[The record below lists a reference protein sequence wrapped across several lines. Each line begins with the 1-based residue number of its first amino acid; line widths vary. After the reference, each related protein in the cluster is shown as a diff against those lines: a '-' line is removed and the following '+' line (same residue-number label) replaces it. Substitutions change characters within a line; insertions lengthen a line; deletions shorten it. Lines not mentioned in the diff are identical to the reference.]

1 MILPDTENAAGKCMD
16 ERECAYIVYKKEWRK
31 QMEDQKKWKIR
42 QILSL
47 LCMLCLV
54 AGCGAKADKT
64 AKLRDM
70 DFTVLAEEEIPEELG
85 SIIKEKKA
93 ESFKLTFCDGDDL
106 YICTGYGKQPSGG
119 YSISVTE
126 LYETEN
132 AVYVHTN
139 LLGPSPGEVKK
150 ESASYPYIVIK
161 TEKLDKTVVFE

>member
-1 MILPDTENAAGKCMD
+1 MD
-16 ERECAYIVYKKEWRK
+16 VKRRAYIGYKKEWRK
-31 QMEDQKKWKIR
+31 QMTDQKKRKAG
-42 QILSL
+42 QTALCAL
-47 LCMLCLV
+47 CVLCMLCFA
-54 AGCGAKADKT
+54 AGCGAKTDKT

-70 DFTVLAEEEIPEELG
+70 EFAVLAEEEIPKELW
-85 SIIKEKKA
+85 SIIEEKKA

-106 YICTGYGKQPSGG
+106 YICAGYGKQPSGG
-119 YSISVTE
+119 YSISVTG

-139 LLGPSPGEVKK
+139 LLGPSPGEIKK

>member
-1 MILPDTENAAGKCMD
+1 MD
-16 ERECAYIVYKKEWRK
+16 AKRCAYIGYKKEWRK
-31 QMEDQKKWKIR
+31 QMTDQTKRKAG
-42 QILSL
+42 QTALL
-47 LCMLCLV
+47 LCMLCFV

-70 DFTVLAEEEIPEELG
+70 EFTVLTEEEIPEELG
-85 SIIKEKKA
+85 SIIEEKKA
-93 ESFKLTFCDGDDL
+93 ESFKLTFCDGGDL

-119 YSISVTE
+119 YSISVTG

-150 ESASYPYIVIK
+150 ESASFPYIVIK

>member
-1 MILPDTENAAGKCMD
+1 MTDQAKQKIGRILLVLG
-16 ERECAYIVYKKEWRK
+16 
-31 QMEDQKKWKIR
+31 
-42 QILSL
+42 
-47 LCMLCLV
+47 MLCLT

-70 DFTVLAEEEIPEELG
+70 EFSVLAEEEVPEELR
-85 SIIKEKKA
+85 SIIEEKKT
-93 ESFKLTFCDGDDL
+93 ESFKLTFCDGGDL